1 MIFPQELIRCLKHH
15 TARDVPSHIHIS
27 MKKLLVACL
36 LAFPFMNSVA
46 TGTSPSAFQSW
57 LDTYRIVWTE
67 PGTKALHSMP
77 CGGGN
82 IALNVWTTRDDLRF
96 YIASPDSWNGQT
108 QVKMGRV
115 RISVSPNPFTG
126 NFRQELRLSDNSIL
140 VSGKAADGTEVE
152 LQVWVDAF
160 QPVVHVSGHASKPV
174 TVKAAIE
181 MTSGAQGGFDGDSAL
196 WHFRIDGPSPQRR
209 ELIGK
214 NHIGRI
220 ADAVPDPMANHTWGG
235 RLSGNGFVAAGSG
248 EAENEGQRTT
258 AWSLATK
265 EAVRDFDLQA
275 TLRIEQD
282 PSLEHWKRGLAALES
297 RARQGAAADREKTRA
312 WWKEF
317 WDRSHIVINPGKS
330 AEDPAWEVGR
340 NYQLFRAMLAT
351 NRSGK
356 MPTLFNGG
364 PFLMEADP
372 NERQWGHAG
381 FTAQNQRLVHWPM
394 LKSGDADLLKVG
406 LDFYQSRHGL
416 AIAWA
421 KHFWDIRGAVFP
433 EDIDLFGLPVYTTQ
447 DGSGHTAPDCL
458 RYHYVSGMEFAL
470 MMLQTG
476 SYFGT
481 DPRPYVPVADGML
494 RFFDQ
499 FYRKQHRNKT
509 GRELDAKGRLV
520 IYPGNA
526 TESHAGTTNDA
537 PTVAGL
543 HALTSALLDLPG
555 NIGTPGQRAF
565 WKSFQAT
572 LPAVPVHEWKG
583 VRQLAPAD
591 SWESRRPDFNMEMPH
606 LYPVYP
612 FHIHGVGL
620 PDLEVARDAFQHGDT
635 CTAKQKN
642 HFCWYQGGLFA
653 ARLGLI
659 ETARDYALAKF
670 LHPRHPDPVERN
682 GWATQQ
688 ALSPWELRWARADW
702 EKPRYPAFW
711 DGLTFCGRPDIDHGG
726 AAMAQ
731 LQEMLLQTP
740 GGKLHVFP
748 AWPVDWDVDFKL
760 HAPRQTIVEGSL
772 RGGVLQSLKVT
783 PESRAADVVN
793 WLGKVP
799 PYDATTLVS
808 ARKPITASSTWP
820 GIGYEA
826 SKANDSDVMTRW
838 GAAGDPREG
847 ALTVDLGVETGISR
861 AWIAEVDFAH
871 TREFSIEVM
880 QGDSWREVAR
890 GTTIGPNKAVT
901 FPSVKA
907 RRIRLNILKADG
919 PININEFQ
927 VFASGQHR
935 SPSR

>member
-1 MIFPQELIRCLKHH
+1 MKHYLFALFH
-15 TARDVPSHIHIS
+15 ALPFTCALATETPPTAD
-27 MKKLLVACL
+27 A
-36 LAFPFMNSVA
+36 
-46 TGTSPSAFQSW
+46 SADRSW
-57 LDTYRIVWTE
+57 LDCYNITWTE

-82 IALNVWTTRDDLRF
+82 IALNVWTTANDLLF
-96 YIASPDSWNGQT
+96 YIASPDSWDGQT

-126 NFRQELRLSDNSIL
+126 NFRQELKLTDNSVH
-140 VSGKAADGTEVE
+140 VSGQAADGTEVK

-160 QPVVHVSGHASKPV
+160 QPVVHVNGDASKPV
-174 TVKAAIE
+174 TVKASIE
-181 MTSGAQGGFDGDSAL
+181 MLSGAQGGFDGDAAI

-209 ELIGK
+209 ELIAK
-214 NHIGRI
+214 NHIDKI

-235 RLSGNGFVAAGSG
+235 RLSGAGFVTAGRS

-258 AWSLATK
+258 AWSINTK
-265 EAVRDFDLQA
+265 EPVREFNLQA
-275 TLRIEQD
+275 TLRIAQD
-282 PSLEHWKRGLAALES
+282 SSLEDWKRELATLES
-297 RARQGAAADREKTRA
+297 RGKESAASERPKTQA

-317 WDRSHIVINPGKS
+317 WNRSYIHINPGKS
-330 AEDPAWEVGR
+330 AKDPAWETGR

-364 PFLMEADP
+364 PFLMEANP

-406 LDFYQSRHGL
+406 LDFYKERHGL

-433 EDIDLFGLPVYTTQ
+433 EDIDLFGLPVYTTK
-447 DGSGHTAPDCL
+447 DGSGHTAPECL

-470 MMLQTG
+470 MMLEG
-476 SYFGT
+476 SSYFGT

-499 FYRKQHRNKT
+499 FYRKQHKT
-509 GRELDAKGRLV
+509 KSGRELDAKERLV

-537 PTVAGL
+537 PTVSGL
-543 HALTSALLDLPG
+543 HALTSALLELPE
-555 NIGTPGQRAF
+555 NVGTPGQRSF

-572 LPAVPVHEWKG
+572 LPAVPTHDWKG

-591 SWESRRPDFNMEMPH
+591 SWESMRPDFNMEMPH
-606 LYPVYP
+606 LYPIYP
-612 FHIHGVGL
+612 FHVYGVGL
-620 PDLEVARDAFQHGDT
+620 PDLDLARDAFQHGDT

-682 GWATQQ
+682 GWATQKSI
-688 ALSPWELRWARADW
+688 SPWELRWARDDW

-711 DGLTFCGRPDIDHGG
+711 DGLTFCGRPDMDHGG

-731 LQEMLLQTP
+731 LQEMLMQTP
-740 GGKLHVFP
+740 GEKIYLFP
-748 AWPVDWDVDFKL
+748 AWPADWDVDFKL
-760 HAPRQTIVEGSL
+760 HAPKQTVVEGSL
-772 RGGVLQSLKVT
+772 RGGLLQSLKVT
-783 PESRAADVVN
+783 PDSRAADVVN

-799 PYDATTLVS
+799 PYDANTLVS
-808 ARKPITASSTWP
+808 ARKPITASSSWP
-820 GIGYEA
+820 GTGYEA
-826 SKANDSDVMTRW
+826 SKANDNDVMTRW

-847 ALTVDLGVETGISR
+847 NLTVDLGEETEVSR
-861 AWIAEVDFAH
+861 IWIAETDFAH

-880 QGDSWREVAR
+880 QGNTWKEVAR
-890 GTTIGPNKAVT
+890 GTTIGPNKALA

-907 RRIRLNILKADG
+907 RRIRLNILKAEG

-927 VFASGQHR
+927 VFS
-935 SPSR
+935 